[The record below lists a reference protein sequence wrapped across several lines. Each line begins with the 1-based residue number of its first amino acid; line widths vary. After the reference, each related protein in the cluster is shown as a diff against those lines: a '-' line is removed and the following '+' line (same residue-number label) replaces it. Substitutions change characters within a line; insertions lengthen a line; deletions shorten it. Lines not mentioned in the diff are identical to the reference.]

1 MKVKCDILLS
11 NSAFRFNLRRYIMVQ
26 TTLIKTWISWSF
38 LRAVRA
44 FKAYARLESSVGWC
58 RLPVSKTELK
68 ACLISALETKLR

>member
-1 MKVKCDILLS
+1 
-11 NSAFRFNLRRYIMVQ
+11 MVQ